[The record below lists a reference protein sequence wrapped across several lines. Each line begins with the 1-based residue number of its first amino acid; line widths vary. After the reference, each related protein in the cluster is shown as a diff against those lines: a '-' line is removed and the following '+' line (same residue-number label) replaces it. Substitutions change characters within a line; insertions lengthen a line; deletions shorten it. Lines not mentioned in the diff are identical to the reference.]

1 MMKINI
7 PKKIQKYIIIYII
20 LLLALYLVIEIVPR
34 VTNIFETTQI
44 LEPGQVQLTC
54 DASGYVIKTESIA
67 IAPEGA
73 DVKFVK
79 KEGSAVR
86 KQQKVA
92 NVHPDGTEGNP
103 SHKDILQKLENYD
116 GVYETWKTPSSG
128 ILCFYADGAEQAL
141 HPDRMDSLTREE
153 AEDIS
158 IKEKNLET
166 DHVNPGQPFYKVT
179 NDNKWYVVC
188 WMKKSAVKDFY
199 EGQAVKLQMSE
210 ETKVDATIRSITKEE
225 KRYKIIF
232 YSDMYFKEL
241 PRAREVDFTIES
253 SEQSGLLID
262 NECIIEK
269 HGEQGVYVRNKNGD
283 YHFVRVNVVET
294 DGKESVISE
303 SSFYDPEAEDIVYT
317 VSVYDE
323 VLKQPDKELKKD
335 LKEEEKEKEKE
346 KNKK

>member
-1 MMKINI
+1 MKINI

-20 LLLALYLVIEIVPR
+20 LLLALYLVIEIMPR

-44 LEPGQVQLTC
+44 LEPGEVQLTC
-54 DASGYVIKTESIA
+54 DASGYVIKTEAIA
-67 IAPEGA
+67 VAPEGA
-73 DVKFVK
+73 DIKFVK

-86 KQQKVA
+86 KNQKVV

-103 SHKDILQKLENYD
+103 AHKDILEKLEDYD
-116 GVYETWKTPSSG
+116 GMYDTWKTPVSG

-141 HPDRMDSLTREE
+141 HPSRMDSLTQ
-153 AEDIS
+153 ADVKDIS
-158 IKEKNLET
+158 IKEKKLET

-188 WMKKSAVKDFY
+188 WLRKSAVEDFF
-199 EGQAVKLQMSE
+199 EGQMVKLQMSE
-210 ETKVDATIRSITKEE
+210 DTVVSATIRSITKE
-225 KRYKIIF
+225 KKKYKIIF
-232 YSDMYFKEL
+232 YSDMYYKEL
-241 PRAREVDFTIES
+241 PRARKVDFTIES

-283 YHFVRVNVVET
+283 DYFVRVNVVET
-294 DGKESVISE
+294 DGEESVISE
-303 SSFYDPEAEDIVYT
+303 SSFYDPDKEDIVYT

-323 VLKQPDKELKKD
+323 VLKQPEKQLKKD
-335 LKEEEKEKEKE
+335 LKKEEKEKEKD
-346 KNKK
+346 KK